1 MRRFT
6 PVGTLVSGEVMPTN
20 ALQQPARPAS
30 ATPPPFPA
38 AAAVAVEEDRE
49 SVLEWNPS
57 HALFLSNVLADETIK
72 VFTETDMI
80 IRRNAISNVSKLGI
94 LINHPRPII
103 EDRRVEFESSVARF
117 LERQNSVDPRLRA
130 SKDSLARKLVNSI
143 KIHIE
148 NGSQEE
154 LRQSFCDAYQ
164 TWQRQV
170 AVIQGSRVTD
180 AEPAARRWQQDLT
193 SQ

>member
-6 PVGTLVSGEVMPTN
+6 PVGTLVPGEVMPTT
-20 ALQQPARPAS
+20 ALQQPAPA
-30 ATPPPFPA
+30 PPPSPFPA
-38 AAAVAVEEDRE
+38 AAAAAVEDRE

-94 LINHPRPII
+94 LINHPRPIN
-103 EDRRVEFESSVARF
+103 EDRRVEFELSVARF
-117 LERQNSVDPRLRA
+117 LERQRSVDPRLRA
-130 SKDSLARKLVNSI
+130 SKDSLGRKLVNSI

-170 AVIQGSRVTD
+170 TVIEGTRMTD
-180 AEPAARRWQQDLT
+180 AEPSARRRQQILT